1 MAKRFTDTDKWKKP
15 FIRSLKAPYKLLWF
29 YIVDD
34 CDTAGIWE
42 ADFDVAQVKIGEKID
57 PKTAIKQLG
66 KNIIEIDNGNK
77 WFIPSFIE
85 FQYPNGLSYTNKAH
99 AGAIRNLQKFG
110 LIDENLKLLTSS
122 LQAPSQATQEKD
134 MDMDMVM
141 ETDNEKEGK
150 ISEKNELEI
159 LEKLFE
165 NFRANYPGRKNGLE
179 VEFKNFKRHHDW
191 KDCIPSL
198 MPALQAEI
206 EWRSK
211 KLETG
216 FVPQWKNLSTWINQ
230 RCWEQELEEIQIIR
244 TKSDEA
250 QNSTVFQESTKAF
263 RDKVEITGFKTVSR

>member
-122 LQAPSQATQEKD
+122 LQAPSQAPQEKD
-134 MDMDMVM
+134 MDMVTEKVM
-141 ETDNEKEGK
+141 EKDKEKEGK
-150 ISEKNELEI
+150 ILEKNEIEI

-165 NFRANYPGRKNGLE
+165 NFRSEYPGRKNGLE

-198 MPALQAEI
+198 MPSLEAEI
-206 EWRSK
+206 EWRAK

-230 RCWEQELEEIQIIR
+230 RCWEQELDEVKIIR
-244 TKSDEA
+244 TKQELA
-250 QNSTVFQESTKAF
+250 QNSGVANNSITKAEQ
-263 RDKVEITGFKTVSR
+263 RRQELGVKS